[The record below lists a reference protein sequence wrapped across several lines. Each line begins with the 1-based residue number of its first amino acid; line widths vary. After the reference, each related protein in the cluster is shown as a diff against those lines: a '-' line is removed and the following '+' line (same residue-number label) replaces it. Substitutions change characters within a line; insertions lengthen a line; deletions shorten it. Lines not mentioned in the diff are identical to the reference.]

1 MAGQN
6 TLHFSQDSF
15 DADVLASQQPV
26 LVDFWAEW
34 CGPCLMLGPV
44 IDELAT
50 EYAGKIRV
58 GKVDIDKAPQV
69 AQKFDVTNI
78 PTVILFKNGA
88 VAQRLIGARPKKDYK
103 TILDGALASA

>member
-15 DADVLASQQPV
+15 EDEVLKSQQPV

-50 EYAGKIRV
+50 EYAGKVRV
-58 GKVDIDKAPQV
+58 GKVDIDKAPQI
-69 AQKFDVTNI
+69 AQKYEVISI
-78 PTVILFKNGA
+78 PTVLLFKNGVA
-88 VAQRLIGARPKKDYK
+88 VQRVVGARPKKDYK
-103 TILDGALASA
+103 SLLDAALGAA